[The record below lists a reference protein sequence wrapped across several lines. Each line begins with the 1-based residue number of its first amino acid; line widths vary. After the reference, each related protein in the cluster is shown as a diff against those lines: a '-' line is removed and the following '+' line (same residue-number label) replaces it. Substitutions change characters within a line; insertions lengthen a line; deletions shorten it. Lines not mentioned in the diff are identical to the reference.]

1 MAVSLEIRIGYLL
14 AKLLAHTECVRGLV
28 ETARA
33 VSVILFERRSNFGD
47 KLFVFV
53 YVNSQQITS
62 PY

>member
-1 MAVSLEIRIGYLL
+1 MALALVHL

-33 VSVILFERRSNFGD
+33 VSVILFERRPDFGD

-53 YVNSQQITS
+53 YMNFYNVLPSFQNL
-62 PY
+62 